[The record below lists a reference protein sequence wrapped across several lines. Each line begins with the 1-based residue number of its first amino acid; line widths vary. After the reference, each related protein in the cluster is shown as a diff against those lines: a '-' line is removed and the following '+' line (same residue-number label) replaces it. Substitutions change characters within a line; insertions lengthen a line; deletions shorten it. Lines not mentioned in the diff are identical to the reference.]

1 MFEICWMKTAINQSI
16 FNQYECEY
24 VNANAIVASKL
35 KWISFFQQFSKVK
48 EKRNRRSI
56 EKKNEE
62 EEEKEEEK
70 KKQKK
75 RKRKKEY
82 SLN

>member
-62 EEEKEEEK
+62 EEEEKTKEEKEK
-70 KKQKK
+70 E
-75 RKRKKEY
+75 RIFFELIY
-82 SLN
+82 